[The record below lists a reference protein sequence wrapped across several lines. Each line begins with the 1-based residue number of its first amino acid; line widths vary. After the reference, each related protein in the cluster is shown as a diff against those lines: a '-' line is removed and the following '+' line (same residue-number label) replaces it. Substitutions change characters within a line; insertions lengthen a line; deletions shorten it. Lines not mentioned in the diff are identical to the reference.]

1 MTNSRAAVR
10 RTAKSSPKSC
20 TKQIALQAACGVP
33 IDLWTMVFGGEDEK
47 ESYYYYRR
55 DRLSKIVTH
64 GGSHDAHMRVFPSL
78 RPVDEYKAHW
88 GTIGV
93 DVEQHAKLPFAC
105 VTCGSST
112 SISTMCLDVK
122 QDAGGID
129 TQAVTLSYDDTQTEV
144 YEKIHQQPRTVTS
157 VNEMPYYSEF
167 QPWDRYVWLERGA
180 NGKERRPCYMF
191 YKEGYK
197 YRLPEGFYERVHEWC
212 RDKSNAIVLI
222 KNSEEQGFECK
233 LPTIKKAQGG
243 DEPAFVRPLKE
254 TRRPKK
260 AEDLPASA
268 SPMQIRVCRLLQPAS
283 QPAHTAQAAPQA
295 PWRRGRA

>member
-1 MTNSRAAVR
+1 MFSFCLMQKVFSSLATDFLKNALVVSSIDQHIASLENCINAVTTLYNPKIAPQKAGYYDKFKGCSEKDR
-10 RTAKSSPKSC
+10 KIITKKLQDTPEGIIINHYNTDTGKFNGHTITSKEVGQSFRTC

-93 DVEQHAKLPFAC
+93 DVEQHAKLPFA
-105 VTCGSST
+105 
-112 SISTMCLDVK
+112 
-122 QDAGGID
+122 
-129 TQAVTLSYDDTQTEV
+129 
-144 YEKIHQQPRTVTS
+144 
-157 VNEMPYYSEF
+157 
-167 QPWDRYVWLERGA
+167 
-180 NGKERRPCYMF
+180 
-191 YKEGYK
+191 
-197 YRLPEGFYERVHEWC
+197 
-212 RDKSNAIVLI
+212 
-222 KNSEEQGFECK
+222 
-233 LPTIKKAQGG
+233 
-243 DEPAFVRPLKE
+243 FVRPLKE